1 MNRDKITFILVRP
14 NFLGNIGSA
23 ARVMK
28 NFGFQQLRLVKPPRN
43 YLDAEAR
50 KMAVDA
56 FDVLKGA
63 RVADSLSEALADIN
77 LAFGTSSCKQ
87 RNENP
92 RTLASVATELAQSA
106 NSETHIAVVFGDE
119 RDGLSKDE
127 LALCHELLHIPSQK
141 DFPSL
146 NLAQAL
152 GIVAYELAQSAQLQA
167 EPDLKSAWPC
177 DESLPS
183 GAQAD
188 EFYQLV
194 QQVMAEASFSRSY
207 NEAKVAA
214 ELRSALQR
222 MRPSLREMQLLKG
235 FLLTL
240 RGRLKKD

>member
-1 MNRDKITFILVRP
+1 MD
-14 NFLGNIGSA
+14 
-23 ARVMK
+23 
-28 NFGFQQLRLVKPPRN
+28 
-43 YLDAEAR
+43 
-50 KMAVDA
+50 
-56 FDVLKGA
+56 
-63 RVADSLSEALADIN
+63 
-77 LAFGTSSCKQ
+77 C
-87 RNENP
+87 
-92 RTLASVATELAQSA
+92 
-106 NSETHIAVVFGDE
+106 GDE

-152 GIVAYELAQSAQLQA
+152 GIVAYELAQSAQLQTQPA
-167 EPDLKSAWPC
+167 LKSAWPS
-177 DESLPS
+177 DEALPS

-194 QQVMAEASFSRSY
+194 QQVMAEACFSRSY

-214 ELRSALQR
+214 EMRSALQR